1 MPLVRYAR
9 PRVPALPHGTS
20 STGHDARYRTRAP
33 LRRNRD
39 CISSR
44 HHPEE
49 PLLRRHLGRPT
60 FLKIARSLKS
70 GPLGLGMREDTG
82 TATTPILRNYGYR
95 AATDE

>member
-1 MPLVRYAR
+1 MG
-9 PRVPALPHGTS
+9 VPAYRPYRMAPQAPGT
-20 STGHDARYRTRAP
+20 TPPIVHAHLYGVIVIAP
-33 LRRNRD
+33 R
-39 CISSR
+39 SR

-70 GPLGLGMREDTG
+70 GPLVLGMREDTG

-95 AATDE
+95 AATNE